1 MMRILVCLVGIMW
14 LLSGCS
20 QFYSKEEIVYDQ
32 GKLQKFAYV
41 NESQGN
47 KKSVASDTNFLS
59 AIDVIKR
66 TDPGALPQLADLPTA
81 PPSMINPRSRKYT
94 GIIKNNTKYEV
105 SVPSLNSQG
114 TLTIPPYGWIE
125 YISWKK
131 NFDLTVYS
139 AGQPFYCLTIS
150 ADPKNFQ
157 YACKCYD
164 FIAEIVKPEPIEKG
178 KKLKRR
184 IRKRVK
190 PKEAV

>member
-1 MMRILVCLVGIMW
+1 MKKILVCLCGIMW
-14 LLSGCS
+14 LLSGCA

-41 NESQGN
+41 NESQGS
-47 KKSVASDTNFLS
+47 KKSEANDTNFLS
-59 AIDVIKR
+59 AIDVIRK
-66 TDPGALPQLADLPTA
+66 TDPGALPQLGDLPKA
-81 PPSMINPRSRKYT
+81 PPSMINPRPRKYT

-105 SVPSLNSQG
+105 SIPSRNSDG

-139 AGQPFYCLTIS
+139 DGQPFYCLNIA
-150 ADPKNFQ
+150 ADPRNYQ

-164 FIAEIVKPEPIEKG
+164 FIAEITKPEPVEKG
-178 KKLKRR
+178 KMKRR